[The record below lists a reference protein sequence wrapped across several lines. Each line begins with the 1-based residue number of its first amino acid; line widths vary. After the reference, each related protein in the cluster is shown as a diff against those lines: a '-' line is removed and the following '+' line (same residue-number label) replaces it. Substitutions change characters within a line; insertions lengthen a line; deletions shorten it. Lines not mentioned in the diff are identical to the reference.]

1 MTTQT
6 KREVAY
12 ILKGYPRLSETFII
26 NEIYLLEQM
35 GLALRLFV
43 LKASE
48 EKKSHAIVDKIRAA
62 VTYLPET
69 ASLTESHFGW
79 WLVKHLPLFAAAH
92 FRLFRQRPRA
102 YLRTLFYAIIGLSLQ
117 VSLQGGMRFKK
128 SFIKE
133 FLQAGAIADQV
144 LAAGTI
150 DHLHGHF
157 CHGATTVTMLVSH
170 LTGIPFSFTA
180 HAKDIYL
187 PELNP
192 NGLLHTKLAAAAFVV
207 TCTDANR
214 QYLAQLCPNGAPI
227 HTIYHGLDLAR
238 FAPPAVV
245 TEPEVPVI
253 LAVGRFVEK
262 KGFPYLVEACRLL
275 KARGHAFRCRIIGQR
290 DEQSELVKRLI
301 AEGQL
306 TDTVQIQGGVTQE
319 ELRDIYAAATIF
331 ALPCLIVDSGDR
343 DGIPNVLA
351 EAMATALPVVSTHIS
366 GIPEI
371 VVDGVNGLLVPEK
384 DAVALADAMERL
396 LLDSALRQRLGQAAR
411 TTITEIFD
419 SWQTTTVLRDLFRTQ
434 RQQQMAA
441 TKTTGVH
448 QDEMSPALVP
458 TLSVIFREEA
468 GD

>member
-1 MTTQT
+1 
-6 KREVAY
+6 
-12 ILKGYPRLSETFII
+12 
-26 NEIYLLEQM
+26 
-35 GLALRLFV
+35 
-43 LKASE
+43 
-48 EKKSHAIVDKIRAA
+48 
-62 VTYLPET
+62 
-69 ASLTESHFGW
+69 
-79 WLVKHLPLFAAAH
+79 
-92 FRLFRQRPRA
+92 
-102 YLRTLFYAIIGLSLQ
+102 
-117 VSLQGGMRFKK
+117 
-128 SFIKE
+128 
-133 FLQAGAIADQV
+133 
-144 LAAGTI
+144 
-150 DHLHGHF
+150 
-157 CHGATTVTMLVSH
+157 
-170 LTGIPFSFTA
+170 
-180 HAKDIYL
+180 
-187 PELNP
+187 
-192 NGLLHTKLAAAAFVV
+192 
-207 TCTDANR
+207 
-214 QYLAQLCPNGAPI
+214 LAQLCPNGAPI